1 MTNNENS
8 SNSLSKSSSKN
19 VDNASR
25 TLSNLPEQNYPYSQ
39 AYLNNSF
46 SMAGSKMA
54 MYNCS
59 ASSEYYNQQI
69 SILEM
74 QQALRIQDE

>member
-1 MTNNENS
+1 
-8 SNSLSKSSSKN
+8 
-19 VDNASR
+19 
-25 TLSNLPEQNYPYSQ
+25 
-39 AYLNNSF
+39 
-46 SMAGSKMA
+46 MAGSKMA